1 MQSVIFARNPV
12 VVAAERSA
20 LSCLALTC
28 FLAACSE
35 GNRLTPIAAPPPPDP
50 APPPEPTFTT
60 RELLGEAL
68 FFDVNL
74 SLNRTQAC
82 ATCHDPARAYTDNRL
97 DAFGQP
103 VAFSVGDDGFSQAS
117 RNAPTVTYT
126 AFAPGFGSERHPRF
140 NSQQPDYEG
149 FVGGQFW
156 DGRAETLEN
165 QAKNPPLGAD
175 EMAMP
180 SKAAVID
187 RIRENADYEASF
199 ELVFGYTIFDN
210 IEDAYDAMAASIGA
224 YERTDVFNTFD
235 SKYDRSLTGDY
246 VFFPG
251 SKEALGRALFFSQ
264 QFTNCATCHQLAPNG
279 NRHETFTSYEYH
291 NIGTPINE
299 EARLAANLPLDE
311 LDPGLLANPQVDD
324 PAQAGKYKVPTL
336 RNVAVTAPYMN
347 NGVFRSLDTVLRFYD
362 HFQAGSDNQ
371 INPET
376 GAPWRE
382 SPFPDT
388 VSTTELED
396 GRPLSD
402 NDIEALVCFMRSL
415 TDQRFEDLLPDDGLR
430 CD

>member
-1 MQSVIFARNPV
+1 
-12 VVAAERSA
+12 
-20 LSCLALTC
+20 
-28 FLAACSE
+28 
-35 GNRLTPIAAPPPPDP
+35 
-50 APPPEPTFTT
+50 
-60 RELLGEAL
+60 
-68 FFDVNL
+68 
-74 SLNRTQAC
+74 
-82 ATCHDPARAYTDNRL
+82 
-97 DAFGQP
+97 
-103 VAFSVGDDGFSQAS
+103 
-117 RNAPTVTYT
+117 
-126 AFAPGFGSERHPRF
+126 
-140 NSQQPDYEG
+140 
-149 FVGGQFW
+149 
-156 DGRAETLEN
+156 
-165 QAKNPPLGAD
+165 
-175 EMAMP
+175 
-180 SKAAVID
+180 
-187 RIRENADYEASF
+187 
-199 ELVFGYTIFDN
+199 
-210 IEDAYDAMAASIGA
+210 
-224 YERTDVFNTFD
+224 
-235 SKYDRSLTGDY
+235 
-246 VFFPG
+246 
-251 SKEALGRALFFSQ
+251 FFSQ

-371 INPET
+371 TNPET

-415 TDQRFEDLLPDDGLR
+415 TDQRFEYLLPDDGLR